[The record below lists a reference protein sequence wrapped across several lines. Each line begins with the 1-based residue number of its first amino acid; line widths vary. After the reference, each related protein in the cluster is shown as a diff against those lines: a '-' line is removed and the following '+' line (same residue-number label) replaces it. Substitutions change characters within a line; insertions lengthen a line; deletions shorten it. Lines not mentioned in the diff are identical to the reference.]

1 MVLNNSTLTWVPVV
15 KYLGVHLVRGRKLS
29 FDISPAKRSF
39 FMACNAILSHTKHTD
54 EIIQLSLQE
63 SHCLSILTYGVTAVS
78 LNVSQYNELNACWNS
93 VYRRIFGFHKWE
105 SVRSFIDGLG
115 RLDFKHL
122 VMTYKV
128 RFYKKLAY
136 GANSVMSDLF
146 YVHLMDTDYVAE
158 CLTVFHGN
166 GAAID
171 RIRTDF
177 MSGCRPSTYY
187 R

>member
-1 MVLNNSTLTWVPVV
+1 
-15 KYLGVHLVRGRKLS
+15 
-29 FDISPAKRSF
+29 
-39 FMACNAILSHTKHTD
+39 
-54 EIIQLSLQE
+54 
-63 SHCLSILTYGVTAVS
+63 
-78 LNVSQYNELNACWNS
+78 
-93 VYRRIFGFHKWE
+93 
-105 SVRSFIDGLG
+105 VRSLIDGLG

-122 VMTYKV
+122 VMMYKV

-158 CLTVFHGN
+158 CLTAFHGN

-177 MSGCRPSTYY
+177 MRLNPA

>member
-1 MVLNNSTLTWVPVV
+1 
-15 KYLGVHLVRGRKLS
+15 
-29 FDISPAKRSF
+29 
-39 FMACNAILSHTKHTD
+39 
-54 EIIQLSLQE
+54 
-63 SHCLSILTYGVTAVS
+63 
-78 LNVSQYNELNACWNS
+78 

-105 SVRSFIDGLG
+105 SVKSFIDGLG
-115 RLDFKHL
+115 RLDFKHI

-146 YVHLMDTDYVAE
+146 YVHLMDTDYMAE
-158 CLTVFHGN
+158 CLTVFHCN

-177 MSGCRPSTYY
+177 TSGCRPSMY
-187 R
+187 

>member
-1 MVLNNSTLTWVPVV
+1 
-15 KYLGVHLVRGRKLS
+15 VREDRGSFVRRK
-29 FDISPAKRSF
+29 
-39 FMACNAILSHTKHTD
+39 
-54 EIIQLSLQE
+54 
-63 SHCLSILTYGVTAVS
+63 
-78 LNVSQYNELNACWNS
+78 
-93 VYRRIFGFHKWE
+93 HKT
-105 SVRSFIDGLG
+105 
-115 RLDFKHL
+115 

-158 CLTVFHGN
+158 CITVFHRN

-177 MSGCRPSTYY
+177 TSGCRPSMY
-187 R
+187 

>member
-1 MVLNNSTLTWVPVV
+1 MT
-15 KYLGVHLVRGRKLS
+15 
-29 FDISPAKRSF
+29 
-39 FMACNAILSHTKHTD
+39 NAILSHTKHID

-63 SHCLSILTYGVTAVS
+63 SHCLSILTYGIMAVS
-78 LNVSQYNELNACWNS
+78 LNVSQYNELNTCWNS
-93 VYRRIFGFHKWE
+93 VYRRIFGFHEWE
-105 SVRSFIDGLG
+105 SVRSLIDRLS

-122 VMTYKV
+122 VMMYKV

-136 GANSVMSDLF
+136 GANSVLSDLH

-158 CLTVFHGN
+158 CLTAFHRN